1 MQPLKDTFEK
11 KACFNIKISLGRV
24 VSNGN
29 GSHENGAEVVV
40 VVERDVNVTGKAI
53 EADLDALQ
61 AEIRAQT
68 AGLEKCLE
76 QLDTY
81 QQVRLMVLGVM
92 LHCVIVSS
100 SWGQPIKYWAS
111 QQVIG

>member
-1 MQPLKDTFEK
+1 MALSIAKDTESWQK
-11 KACFNIKISLGRV
+11 TTDLGIAIIS
-24 VSNGN
+24 
-29 GSHENGAEVVV
+29 
-40 VVERDVNVTGKAI
+40 GKAI

-81 QQVRLMVLGVM
+81 QQVRLMVLGV
-92 LHCVIVSS
+92 IVALREC
-100 SWGQPIKYWAS
+100 QFH
-111 QQVIG
+111 

>member
-1 MQPLKDTFEK
+1 M
-11 KACFNIKISLGRV
+11 
-24 VSNGN
+24 SNGN
-29 GSHENGAEVVV
+29 GSHENGADEVV

-68 AGLEKCLE
+68 AGLEKCIE

-81 QQVRLMVLGVM
+81 QQVRLMVLGV
-92 LHCVIVSS
+92 IVALRECQFHL
-100 SWGQPIKYWAS
+100 GDIRK
-111 QQVIG
+111 VCLL